1 MVFLD
6 FGNLPFLDLG
16 SCTVNVTT
24 QFPAFRVFILVPETV
39 QIPLDELA
47 TLKETVAFLE
57 MIVTPTCSANDL
69 EPYAS
74 LASKTRVEVAAT
86 GTRIPGFANT
96 TSAVVEGAPAT
107 IRGTLIRSPLE
118 VSPYC
123 EPNVSLSI
131 AVI

>member
-1 MVFLD
+1 
-6 FGNLPFLDLG
+6 
-16 SCTVNVTT
+16 
-24 QFPAFRVFILVPETV
+24 V

-57 MIVTPTCSANDL
+57 TIVTPTCSAIDL
-69 EPYAS
+69 APYAS
-74 LASKTRVEVAAT
+74 LASKTCAEVATTGNLMRLGVIAT
-86 GTRIPGFANT
+86 
-96 TSAVVEGAPAT
+96 SVVVEGAPVT

-123 EPNVSLSI
+123 EPYVSLSI